1 MRVQHITLNSPHFLT
16 ADPGYPGSGG
26 QVKTTDYTLLGV
38 CNQIQ
43 TLLHKDL
50 LQPVIGF
57 NGQHTGR
64 QVPPPPQ
71 KDYEVFLQND
81 YEVFVQ
87 NDYEVFVQNDYE
99 VFLQNDYE
107 VFLQNDYEVFLQND
121 YEVFVQ
127 NDY

>member
-1 MRVQHITLNSPHFLT
+1 MPQFIFIDVRLKACGNVTLGGRVRTTRVQRITLSSPHFLT
-16 ADPGYPGSGG
+16 ADPGYPGDGG

-71 KDYEVFLQND
+71 ND

-87 NDYEVFVQNDYE
+87 NDYAIFVQNDYE
-99 VFLQNDYE
+99 VFRTK
-107 VFLQNDYEVFLQND
+107 
-121 YEVFVQ
+121 
-127 NDY
+127 